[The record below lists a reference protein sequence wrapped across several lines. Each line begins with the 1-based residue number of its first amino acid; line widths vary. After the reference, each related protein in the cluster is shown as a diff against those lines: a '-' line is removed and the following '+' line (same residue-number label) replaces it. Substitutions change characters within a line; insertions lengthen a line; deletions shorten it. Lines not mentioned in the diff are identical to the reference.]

1 MPVFLYTAM
10 DAKGQ
15 EQKGKKEA
23 ANEEE
28 VQSFLKNQGL
38 FPTSIKN
45 ADKSQEKKKGKAGKK
60 EGGLNMNISLGPAV
74 MKTKE
79 ITLFTRQMAILLD
92 AGLPLIRSLKTLAR
106 QAKNPVVRKIIE
118 ETATAV
124 EGGATFSEALA
135 QHPASFDKLFLNDA
149 LHLLYLV
156 LLLYVH
162 NADAGSLLSGASCTS
177 AAVGIAFC
185 VVGHAIV
192 DDMGQVVHVQ
202 SACRHIGGNEQLG
215 AVFAEL
221 LHGEVALLLAQFAMQ
236 GIGVVS
242 VAYQIIRHLLCLHSG
257 AAEDDGVDA
266 GIEVHNALQCQVF
279 VFGVNHIIDVVYAF
293 GSFVSASHLD
303 GVRAVQVVFGNAF
316 DFLAHGGAEKQCA
329 ALLGNALKDSVQVLL
344 ESHAEHF
351 VRLVQDHMADVGKL
365 CHATFH

>member
-1 MPVFLYTAM
+1 MIELLGADVFGL
-10 DAKGQ
+10 GQ
-15 EQKGKKEA
+15 D
-23 ANEEE
+23 
-28 VQSFLKNQGL
+28 
-38 FPTSIKN
+38 T
-45 ADKSQEKKKGKAGKK
+45 
-60 EGGLNMNISLGPAV
+60 
-74 MKTKE
+74 
-79 ITLFTRQMAILLD
+79 
-92 AGLPLIRSLKTLAR
+92 
-106 QAKNPVVRKIIE
+106 
-118 ETATAV
+118 
-124 EGGATFSEALA
+124 
-135 QHPASFDKLFLNDA
+135 FDKLFLNDA

-177 AAVGIAFC
+177 AAVGIAFR

-192 DDMGQVVHVQ
+192 DDVGQIVHVQ

-242 VAYQIIRHLLCLHSG
+242 VAYQIVRHLLCLHSG

-329 ALLGNALKDSVQVLL
+329 ALLGNALKDSVQILL

-365 CHATFH
+365 CHATFHKVKQSARCGYNDVHSCLQSTNLRLNVGTAIDRQNAQRGHVLGETLKIIGNLQTKLTGRAENKRLWSAGFHRTQFFQHGKSVCCGLSSSGLCQCNQINVGGVLG